1 MSQYTSGNFGEEA
14 PGRSGQAMPD
24 AMMSPLPPPLPPQPI
39 APPIVAGPLG
49 RPPSR
54 PVWPTPIG
62 IISIVFGASGVLA
75 SVYGVAAPWLFS
87 SMSSLTRSMPSTTV
101 QFDPFS
107 AMRNWA
113 ISMTVVNGLGVL
125 VAAMLL
131 AGGIGLLQ
139 RKPWSATLLFWWAIV
154 RIPLAIAL
162 TVVTIGMQQEQ
173 MSAMSQQPGAAIP
186 AAFMSGFV
194 WFGSILSIAWY
205 SAYPTF
211 LLIWL
216 TRPIVH
222 AEVKKWDSGAVP
234 PLAPISGMHG
244 TR

>member
-1 MSQYTSGNFGEEA
+1 MSQYTSDN
-14 PGRSGQAMPD
+14 SGVPASAMPGS
-24 AMMSPLPPPLPPQPI
+24 AIPEAIMPPPLPPQPI

-87 SMSSLTRSMPSTTV
+87 RMSWTPSTPAASIE
-101 QFDPFS
+101 FDPFS
-107 AMRNWA
+107 AMRKWA

-125 VAAMLL
+125 VAAILL

-139 RKPWSATLLFWWAIV
+139 RKTWSATLLFWWAIV

-173 MSAMSQQPGAAIP
+173 MSEMSQQPGAAIP
-186 AAFMSGFV
+186 AAFVSGFV

-205 SAYPTF
+205 CAYPTF

-216 TRPIVH
+216 TRPAVR

-234 PLAPISGMHG
+234 PLAPISGMYG